1 MSKQIEKEFLEYIQT
16 MDAYREASALI
27 GWDLRTGAPKKTI
40 DKRSQVISI
49 LSKVHFEMATG
60 EQMKSYLEQLSGYRG
75 EQDMLEDIL
84 KECGLEYER
93 MSKIPADEYK
103 QYVQLQSK
111 AETTATSASRAKN

>member
-1 MSKQIEKEFLEYIQT
+1 MHVSTHLEKEFLEYIQT

-60 EQMKSYLEQLSGYRG
+60 KQMEEYLEALSEKLRYN
-75 EQDMLEDIL
+75 
-84 KECGLEYER
+84 
-93 MSKIPADEYK
+93 S
-103 QYVQLQSK
+103 
-111 AETTATSASRAKN
+111 